1 MSKGDIWQVT
11 ASNGLYVRSGP
22 STSYSIV
29 GGLSYGS
36 TVVEIESTNGWI
48 KHSSGY
54 SSGTYLKLKQKAA
67 TQTTT
72 TTNPEPVDEKT
83 TQTVNEESGND
94 TSGYKPDIEEIMA
107 VSGAR
112 EFEDIVSDK
121 SSFYDINNVIGVFGL
136 PYQFLPS
143 ADPRTRMS
151 SPFKGNDTGIGME
164 YADRIVAK
172 IPLLFIAPGRP
183 NFMSRYSDS
192 EKKTLMD
199 NLIMSFGNDWDEKYK
214 STLTDLLNGNGR
226 YYTFQDD
233 IKEYYHYVNPMC
245 RMAAIYLGIQD
256 VKLGKGIFGTLG
268 TMDWGQYTIGS
279 TISLN
284 NATTFTHIPFY
295 IDTDTSISEDFG
307 NSLTESSLASTVNGI
322 SDMAREINFLTGYT
336 GEALEQDWISQNFDV
351 MSHMQ
356 NINDMVND
364 ILGHNSFLTNLS
376 KHLTSVASGGKLIF
390 PKIWSESDFSRSY
403 NVKIKLVS
411 PDCNKLSIFL
421 NILVPLFHLIGLVA
435 PQTIAQN
442 PNGYT
447 SPFIVRAIYKS
458 FFNVDMGII
467 TSMSVDKGGDCQWTV
482 DGLPTSIEVSLTIKD
497 LYETMGITKSST
509 DSWKYDT
516 LSNTAQMDYIANLC
530 GINMYKPEIGRQ
542 LTMWLYN
549 NGTKVVDVPRDIW
562 RNINQSIGSA
572 ITTFFRRY

>member
-94 TSGYKPDIEEIMA
+94 TSGYKPDVEEIMA

-121 SSFYDINNVIGVFGL
+121 SSFYDINNVVGVFGL

-172 IPLLFIAPGRP
+172 IPLLFMAPGRP
-183 NFMSRYSDS
+183 NFMSRYSKD
-192 EKKTLMD
+192 EKD
-199 NLIMSFGNDWDEKYK
+199 NLMASLIESFTGIDNTQTKLEE
-214 STLTDLLNGNGR
+214 LLESDGR
-226 YYTFQDD
+226 YYTFQYDTN
-233 IKEYYHYVNPMC
+233 EYYHYVNPMC
-245 RMAAIYLGIQD
+245 RMAAIYLGIQN
-256 VKLGKGIFGTLG
+256 VSLGSWTLG
-268 TMDWGQYTIGS
+268 TMDWGKYTIGS
-279 TISLN
+279 TIALN
-284 NATTFTHIPFY
+284 SATTFAHIPFY
-295 IDTDTSISEDFG
+295 LDTDTSISEDFG

-336 GEALEQDWISQNFDV
+336 SEALDSDWLSQNTDV
-351 MSHMQ
+351 ASHMQ
-356 NINDMVND
+356 NINDMVNS

-390 PKIWSESDFSRSY
+390 PKIWSDSDFSRSY
-403 NVKIKLVS
+403 NVKIKLTS

-421 NILVPLFHLIGLVA
+421 NILVPLFHLLGFVS
-435 PQTIAQN
+435 PQTMPEN

-497 LYETMGITKSST
+497 LYEAMGITKSGGENG
-509 DSWKYDT
+509 WKYDT

-572 ITTFFRRY
+572 INTFFRRY